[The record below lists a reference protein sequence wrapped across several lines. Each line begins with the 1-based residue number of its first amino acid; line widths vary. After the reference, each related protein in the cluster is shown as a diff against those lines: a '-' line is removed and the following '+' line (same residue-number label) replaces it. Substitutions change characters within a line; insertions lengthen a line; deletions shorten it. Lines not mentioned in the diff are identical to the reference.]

1 VKSVTTQRILIWWYW
16 VFASLTGIAL
26 IILFR
31 VFPPPSSALS
41 ADELAAWYRG
51 HLGSMKTGA
60 VLMGWASGW
69 MIQLG
74 VVLWAQARRVEP
86 GSTKIWSTAI
96 LVSCSISTVFLA
108 LPGLAF
114 GAAAFNAERAP
125 QVTQVMHQ
133 LAIFTTVS
141 TDQLYILAWVGVA
154 VVCFISKDSPS
165 NPFPRWWGWVT
176 AWAILVI
183 EPGALA
189 FLPKTGVFAIN
200 GVVAF
205 WIPAIAFAM
214 WMVGQTVLLLRALKL
229 QEQEEGTEA
238 EAAQE
243 SDLSTA
249 YEGTANR

>member
-1 VKSVTTQRILIWWYW
+1 VRSVTTQRILIWWYW
-16 VFASLTGIAL
+16 VFALLTGMSFVL
-26 IILFR
+26 LFR

-41 ADELAAWYRG
+41 AEALAAWYRG
-51 HLGSMKTGA
+51 HQGSIKSGA
-60 VLMGWASGW
+60 MIMGWASGW

-96 LVSCSISTVFLA
+96 LVSCSISTVFIA

-125 QVTQVMHQ
+125 EVTQVMHQ
-133 LAIFTTVS
+133 LAIFTTVT

-154 VVCFISKDSPS
+154 IICFISKDNPS

-176 AWAILVI
+176 AWTIIVV

-189 FLPKTGVFAIN
+189 FLPRTGLFAIN

-205 WIPAIAFAM
+205 WIPAVAFGIWLM
-214 WMVGQTVLLLRALKL
+214 GQTLLFLRALKV
-229 QEQEEGTEA
+229 QELEECV
-238 EAAQE
+238 E
-243 SDLSTA
+243 SDAELQADPSTA
-249 YEGTANR
+249 YDGTAAR